1 MSAAKLFL
9 VAGLLASSSVATPIQ
24 ARSPYAVKDSHFV
37 PPKWRQISPA
47 PPYHNI
53 NLRIAVKQN
62 KFDDLERHLYEG
74 KSDMG
79 TAFLHVPCSTS
90 KRQTMGLRENLGGRR
105 LDGSDNTCSQCAETS
120 SLDGLT

>member
-74 KSDMG
+74 KSDVG
-79 TAFLHVPCSTS
+79 TAFFHVPFSTV
-90 KRQTMGLRENLGGRR
+90 KRQILGLKEIFGKRR
-105 LDGSDNTCSQCAETS
+105 FDCSDDICSQYPETI
-120 SLDGLT
+120 SLAGLT